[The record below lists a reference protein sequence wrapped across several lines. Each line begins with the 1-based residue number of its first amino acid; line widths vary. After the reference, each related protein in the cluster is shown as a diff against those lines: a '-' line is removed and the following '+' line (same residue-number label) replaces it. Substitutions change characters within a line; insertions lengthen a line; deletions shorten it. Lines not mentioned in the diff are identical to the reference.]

1 MTEDEIWEEI
11 ADKAIRMAKDAHAG
25 QTRRDGVTPYIR
37 HPEAVSRNVVWL
49 GEREGWS
56 LATIYRRQAIAALH
70 DVLEDT
76 EFTEEDM
83 RNADMPE
90 EVIEAVKILTKVPGE
105 DYQAFIARVIEHKDA
120 RWVKIADI
128 LANLSDRPTVKQMIK
143 YGQAL
148 TALASKP

>member
-1 MTEDEIWEEI
+1 MIDDPWKNI
-11 ADKAIRMAKDAHAG
+11 AHKAYGMAREAHRG
-25 QTRRDGVTPYIR
+25 QTRNDKVTPYIV
-37 HPEAVSRNVVWL
+37 HPESVALTLQAIGLDEDWPEAV
-49 GEREGWS
+49 
-56 LATIYRRQAIAALH
+56 IYRRCAIAYLH

-90 EVIEAVKILTKVPGE
+90 EVIEAVRILTKVPGE
-105 DYQAFIARVIEHKDA
+105 DYSAFIARVLQHEDA

-148 TALASKP
+148 TALASHK